1 MLDWLS
7 LFLRRPCF
15 QLQTWLFIPFN
26 FVIVFYRLVFDEA
39 LVSRLVL
46 HLLDNSSLFS
56 WAIVCSSAPQLRFSS
71 LVIKTERYWCWTDW
85 VFLWEIHAFSYKHS
99 CLITSTLSLMFFYRL
114 VFDGAVI
121 FRIVLLL
128 VHTSSPFFGA
138 NNTCSSAPQLRCST
152 LVTKTA
158 ILMLDWLSFFWEHA
172 FSYKHGCL
180 FPSILS
186 LFFFRLVFDI
196 ALVSRL
202 VLHLLDN
209 SSHFSWAIVC
219 STAPQ
224 LRFSTLVT
232 KTVRYCCWTDWVF
245 FWEDHAFSYKHDCL
259 IPSTFS
265 LMFFYRL
272 VFNGAVVVPV
282 VLHLVDFFWGHHYV

>member
-26 FVIVFYRLVFDEA
+26 FVIVFYRLVIGEA

-46 HLLDNSSLFS
+46 HLFDTSSLFS
-56 WAIVCSSAPQLRFSS
+56 WAVVSSTAPQLSFSI
-71 LVIKTERYWCWTDW
+71 LVTKTERYWCWTDW
-85 VFLWEIHAFSYKHS
+85 VF
-99 CLITSTLSLMFFYRL
+99 
-114 VFDGAVI
+114 
-121 FRIVLLL
+121 
-128 VHTSSPFFGA
+128 
-138 NNTCSSAPQLRCST
+138 
-152 LVTKTA
+152 
-158 ILMLDWLSFFWEHA
+158 FWERHD

-180 FPSILS
+180 IHSTLS
-186 LFFFRLVFDI
+186 FMFFYRLVLDE

-272 VFNGAVVVPV
+272 VFNGAVVIPV